1 MELDILELIH
11 LKRIVENDFDL
22 RNKQLDQ
29 IGRDDKDVAVRCIK
43 GFRGR
48 DYNILKQLCNENE
61 FVCEICG
68 KVMQKK
74 YEGADPNTCRDC
86 NPEIWGK

>member
-48 DYNILKQLCNENE
+48 DYNIL
-61 FVCEICG
+61 
-68 KVMQKK
+68 
-74 YEGADPNTCRDC
+74 
-86 NPEIWGK
+86 